1 MLFEKKINYLLKF
14 NYIICVL
21 SSRKNQNCRL
31 LKRGMKQQDIDKRLE
46 LQFSQKEKAQ
56 MSDFIINNNK
66 SLKKLKLNIKN
77 ILNKIN
83 NNLLNNESVEKVYS

>member
-1 MLFEKKINYLLKF
+1 
-14 NYIICVL
+14 
-21 SSRKNQNCRL
+21 
-31 LKRGMKQQDIDKRLE
+31 MKQQDIDKRLE

-77 ILNKIN
+77 ILNKVDA
-83 NNLLNNESVEKVYS
+83 SK

>member
-1 MLFEKKINYLLKF
+1 
-14 NYIICVL
+14 
-21 SSRKNQNCRL
+21 
-31 LKRGMKQQDIDKRLE
+31 MKQQDIDKRLE